1 MLFVIYDNGAYD
13 QIFPMGVGAL
23 SAVLKAEGHELSFW
37 HQDIH
42 HWPDEFYNRFSKNKS
57 K

>member
-1 MLFVIYDNGAYD
+1 MASRMLFVIYDNGAYD

-37 HQDIH
+37 HQD
-42 HWPDEFYNRFSKNKS
+42 F
-57 K
+57 